1 MAWFSL
7 TGSNPTLPSNYT
19 LVASEPTNCT
29 GTPQSICAIQASNDG
44 NNNPD
49 ITNALQ
55 NEMILALDDGVP
67 STNVK
72 LKAR

>member
-67 STNVK
+67 SANVK